1 MRFLAVDRIYPEN
14 SFSENGVLG
23 LAPTS
28 DVLSIVKNLH
38 EQNKINNQ
46 IISINYEDGNH
57 SISFGD
63 IDYSKLS
70 GGQNSLNY
78 FSNVGQ
84 DSWAVSID
92 NLVYNGSSI
101 STDIDGFDQYVHLKI
116 AHIDSGNGSI

>member
-1 MRFLAVDRIYPEN
+1 MQFLAVDMIYPDD

-23 LAPTS
+23 LAPSTS
-28 DVLSIVKNLH
+28 ALSIVKNLQA
-38 EQNKINNQ
+38 QNVINDQ

-63 IDYSKLS
+63 IDYSKLP
-70 GGQNSLNY
+70 GGPDSLNY

-92 NLVYNGSSI
+92 NLAYNGRNVS
-101 STDIDGFDQYVHLKI
+101 
-116 AHIDSGNGSI
+116 